1 MRKSEINSNEL
12 SPDEMD
18 QLRRWLSTTP
28 LLRLTWLEE
37 AQRDFSETGSYVQF
51 EDWMKDGNAA
61 V

>member
-28 LLRLTWLEE
+28 LQRLTWLEE
-37 AQRDFSETGSYVQF
+37 AQRDFSETGTYVQF
-51 EDWMKDGNAA
+51 DDWMKDGNAA